1 MPLFP
6 VFDLSYFIVSI
17 LYLKYEPGEPAGVL
31 KRAGVTGRETAG
43 NPGVWRRGKAWIVRK
58 QSQGVGSGTPAGSG
72 IVGQAEGTDV
82 SEGKERTL
90 GIVGLGE
97 EKQMQERNVI
107 GLEEWGTGAGGD
119 VRERSGILAAEGP
132 HELGRGAR
140 SW

>member
-1 MPLFP
+1 M
-6 VFDLSYFIVSI
+6 
-17 LYLKYEPGEPAGVL
+17 L

-58 QSQGVGSGTPAGSG
+58 QSQGSVRGRRQVLVSW
-72 IVGQAEGTDV
+72 GQAEGTDV

-107 GLEEWGTGAGGD
+107 VW
-119 VRERSGILAAEGP
+119 RSGEQV
-132 HELGRGAR
+132 LGRMRGER
-140 SW
+140 GQGSWQQRVS